1 MIRVPCPTQVELSS
15 WFEEIAKSEHFDLL
29 ENVAEEIAEKC
40 DYSLRSCLLCLQTC
54 HAKGLFIDLDD
65 QISIP
70 EWKLAIIAMVDNIQK
85 HQTPK
90 AILETR
96 KILYDLLA
104 SCIPPTEILMT
115 VVEEILPVV
124 ETEYQHRLI
133 EIATHYDQEIRNGG
147 KAIFHLEA
155 FVVNWMSAIVD
166 LKNQ

>member
-1 MIRVPCPTQVELSS
+1 MIRVPCPSQLELHS
-15 WFEEIAKSEHFDLL
+15 WFNEIAKSEHFNLPG
-29 ENVAEEIAEKC
+29 NAVEEIGEKC
-40 DYSLRSCLLCLQTC
+40 DYSMRSCLLCLQTC

-65 QISIP
+65 HISIP

-85 HQTPK
+85 HQTAK
-90 AILETR
+90 MVLETR

-115 VVEEILPVV
+115 IVEEILPVV
-124 ETEYQHRLI
+124 ENEYQHKLI
-133 EIATHYDQEIRNGG
+133 ELAAHYDQEIRNGG